1 MRLSYQPGQLRRIS
15 DARGFGRVAVLFGGD
30 SSEREISLLS
40 GNAVLEALK
49 ARGVDSQAFD
59 PRDQALPDLIAG
71 AFHRVWIALHG
82 PGGEDGTLQ
91 GALEYLGVPY
101 TGSGVMGSAI
111 GMDKLRTKRL
121 ALAVGV
127 PTADFVVLQ
136 GSADF
141 ELAIERLKLP
151 LIVKPATQ
159 GSSVGMTKVERAE
172 DLPSAFAAASSLESL
187 VFAEPW
193 IPGKEYTVAI
203 LQGEALPAIRIETPK
218 TFYDY
223 EAKYFRDDTRYF
235 CPSGLPAGAEA
246 HLKSLALAAFESA
259 GASGWGRADFMMDA
273 AGRPLLLEINTI
285 PGMTSHSLVP
295 MAATEDQLARARC
308 PRRCAGGDRRRCARC
323 RVGARPADRDRL
335 GCGALPTRRAGGR
348 RARGQG
354 AGARRG
360 TSLGGPRGRAPCHPH
375 TSLGGRGEC

>member
-1 MRLSYQPGQLRRIS
+1 MRLSYRPELLRHVS
-15 DARGFGRVAVLFGGD
+15 DASAFGRVAVLFGGN

-49 ARGVDSQAFD
+49 SRGVDAHAFD
-59 PRDQALPDLIAG
+59 PRDLPLSDLLA
-71 AFHRVWIALHG
+71 ARFERVWIALHG

-111 GMDKLRTKRL
+111 GMDKLRTKSL
-121 ALAVGV
+121 AVAVGV
-127 PTADFVVLQ
+127 PSADFVVLTGPQ
-136 GSADF
+136 DF
-141 ELAIERLKLP
+141 ELALERLKLP

-172 DLPSAFAAASSLESL
+172 ELAAAFAAAVKLESL

-295 MAATEDQLARARC
+295 MAARAMGIDF
-308 PRRCAGGDRRRCARC
+308 PELTW
-323 RVGARPADRDRL
+323 RVLETSFTRLPTPHAPARP
-335 GCGALPTRRAGGR
+335 
-348 RARGQG
+348 
-354 AGARRG
+354 
-360 TSLGGPRGRAPCHPH
+360 
-375 TSLGGRGEC
+375 

>member
-1 MRLSYQPGQLRRIS
+1 MRLAHRPELLKRVGAPQ
-15 DARGFGRVAVLFGGD
+15 AFGRVAVLFGGN

-40 GNAVLEALK
+40 GNAVLEALRS
-49 ARGVDSQAFD
+49 RGVDAHAFD
-59 PRDQALPDLIAG
+59 PRELPLSDLITAR
-71 AFHRVWIALHG
+71 FERVWIALHG

-203 LQGEALPAIRIETPK
+203 LQGEALPSIRIETPK

-235 CPSGLPAGAEA
+235 CPSGLGTSAEA
-246 HLKSLALAAFESA
+246 HLKNLALAAFEAA
-259 GASGWGRADFMMDA
+259 GASGWGRTDFMMDA

-295 MAATEDQLARARC
+295 MAAAAVGIDFAELTWRVLETSFTRVPAQQPPAR
-308 PRRCAGGDRRRCARC
+308 
-323 RVGARPADRDRL
+323 L
-335 GCGALPTRRAGGR
+335 
-348 RARGQG
+348 
-354 AGARRG
+354 
-360 TSLGGPRGRAPCHPH
+360 
-375 TSLGGRGEC
+375 